1 MTTKIPPPIVA
12 IVTAFLMW
20 AISELVPVGL
30 FDLPMTIQLWV
41 FAFLAFTGLAIML
54 TGVLAFRKSKTTIS
68 PFQPEQASSLV
79 LTGIYQK
86 TRNPMY
92 LGMLLILSGWAIFL
106 GSAVAF
112 LALPVFVVFMNKFQ
126 ILPEE
131 KALEELFGDEFSDRL
146 KSQYIEFLYT
156 VFIYS
161 LGQLEIKHLMPEH
174 TSSDFNRIIQEKT
187 NFGFLR
193 NEISLIRLYQN
204 LSKKEIEGRVNDVI
218 EFAELEKFADT
229 KLKNF
234 SSGMYARL
242 AFATAVQVDPDIVL
256 MDEIL
261 SVGDIGFQKKSY
273 ETFLSFKKKGKT
285 IVIVTHNLNT
295 IKENCERA
303 MFLND
308 GKIVTIGEPQDV
320 IDAYTKYFANKQN

>member
-30 FDLPMTIQLWV
+30 FDLPMAIQLWV

-131 KALEELFGDEFSDRL
+131 KALEELFGDEFSDYL
-146 KSQYIEFLYT
+146 
-156 VFIYS
+156 
-161 LGQLEIKHLMPEH
+161 
-174 TSSDFNRIIQEKT
+174 
-187 NFGFLR
+187 
-193 NEISLIRLYQN
+193 
-204 LSKKEIEGRVNDVI
+204 
-218 EFAELEKFADT
+218 
-229 KLKNF
+229 
-234 SSGMYARL
+234 
-242 AFATAVQVDPDIVL
+242 
-256 MDEIL
+256 L
-261 SVGDIGFQKKSY
+261 SVRRWI
-273 ETFLSFKKKGKT
+273 
-285 IVIVTHNLNT
+285 
-295 IKENCERA
+295 
-303 MFLND
+303 
-308 GKIVTIGEPQDV
+308 
-320 IDAYTKYFANKQN
+320 